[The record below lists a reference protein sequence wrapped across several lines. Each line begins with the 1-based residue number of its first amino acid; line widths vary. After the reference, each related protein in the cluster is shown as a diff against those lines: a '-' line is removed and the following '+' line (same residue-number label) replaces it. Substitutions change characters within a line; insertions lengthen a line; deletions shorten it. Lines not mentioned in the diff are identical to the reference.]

1 MPLPVLPQTS
11 TLGSLDPH
19 TLVLELP
26 TTSKAGLKISLAGR
40 DDGGVARIHAHELR
54 HFDDLVGTVWGQ
66 DYLDLLFRAYDAM
79 LHRSTAELAYPA
91 LLRLFDA
98 DRAILFPSYY
108 KYVMQG
114 APAGS
119 AADRWS
125 MSFSTG
131 TRIRPD
137 GAADETDPILFVRFD
152 KGTVHIAR
160 QPLTVG
166 SLLEL
171 RAIGCEMGPLARSL
185 ARLPAAEA
193 VVEERLRS
201 RELLSAIYDP
211 ELTTYSVGAH
221 VAAKALGQEDLA
233 AMLDAGFKV
242 ASLALDLTGN
252 SFGRLRPAEGFVRE
266 MGRQRQRA
274 FGLRRDRG
282 YAYATLLFHMRGLA
296 GELVGEQAVAAT
308 LARAGLRPMD
318 ELYAGAR
325 RHVEAKRKPE
335 LIDARLRETRE
346 RLAEVGLAKLGRPD
360 LDRMALTIPASLT
373 PGPLVMTGEDL
384 SEFYVGEPA
393 LDAAQTAFLV
403 DCYSQ
408 LRTETRQA
416 LRAGRGMD
424 FYGSDFVY

>member
-19 TLVLELP
+19 TFVLELP
-26 TTSKAGLKISLAGR
+26 ETSKAGLELSLAGR
-40 DDGGVARIHAHELR
+40 DDGSVAQIHAHELR

-66 DYLDLLFRAYDAM
+66 GYLDLLFRAYDAM
-79 LHRSTAELAYPA
+79 LHRPSAELAYPE

-108 KYVMQG
+108 KYVMPG
-114 APAGS
+114 APVGS

-125 MSFSTG
+125 MAFSTG

-137 GAADETDPILFVRFD
+137 GAADESDPILFVRFD
-152 KGTVHIAR
+152 KGNVHVAR

-185 ARLPAAEA
+185 ARLPSADA

-221 VAAKALGQEDLA
+221 VAARALGQEDLA

-242 ASLALDLTGN
+242 AGLALNLTGN
-252 SFGRLRPAEGFVRE
+252 SFGRLRPAERFARE
-266 MGRQRQRA
+266 MGRGRQRA
-274 FGLRRDRG
+274 FGIRRDRG
-282 YAYATLLFHMRGLA
+282 YAYATLLFHMRGVA
-296 GELVGEQAVAAT
+296 GELVGEQVVAAT

-318 ELYAGAR
+318 ELHAGAR
-325 RHVEAKRKPE
+325 RHVETKRKPE
-335 LIDARLRETRE
+335 LIDAHLREIRE

-360 LDRMALTIPASLT
+360 LDRMALTMSAPST

-384 SEFYVGEPA
+384 AES
-393 LDAAQTAFLV
+393 T
-403 DCYSQ
+403 
-408 LRTETRQA
+408 LR
-416 LRAGRGMD
+416 
-424 FYGSDFVY
+424 